1 MGEVTN
7 ESTPPNGRRPRG
19 PAPAGRDPRRPWAP
33 TPFTRLARTHAASV
47 AGDALFAIGLA
58 GSVFFS
64 LDFTSARWR
73 VALYLLLTIAPF
85 AIAAPLIGPAIDRIK
100 GGRRWI
106 IVGSMVLRA
115 VLAFFVVRHM
125 DSLLFYP
132 EAFGMLVMQK
142 IYSISKSAVIPST
155 VHSDEELVQA
165 NSQLTTLSS
174 IAVVIAAIPGGILY
188 AVGGGSATV
197 ALGAVVF
204 AVGIIF
210 ALQLPPTTVAAEPEG
225 EAEREELRSAGITH
239 ASVAMSLI
247 RGMVG
252 FLAFMLAFDFKN
264 AGAPLWQ
271 LGFVAATAQL
281 GFFLGS
287 LIVPRLRRK
296 LTEERILVG
305 SLLVTSVA
313 GLLTAFIGGLGGAA
327 VLSMM
332 LGATSCSAKQAFD
345 SIVQRDAPDAN
356 RGRSFAKFETRFQL
370 IWVIGALLPIVFPIP
385 ASLGFGLIAI
395 SSSIAVAFYL
405 VGLRNVRAG
414 RVPVARKGL
423 LRRPIQIDQRHP
435 SVAVEDDSTRIVDRG
450 FAGPDTPPAWG
461 RTIDPTDPT
470 LAGSEVA
477 PHDAARRWMRRPS
490 TAITPASAGPG
501 PTAPPT
507 ASEPTRRA
515 PRDPTTA
522 VWPTPA
528 WDETPSA
535 EVSSDAPA
543 SDTPAFNQPTSPPSR
558 SGPREGLLFGPEAW
572 DDFDIPDDS
581 PPPGS

>member
-1 MGEVTN
+1 MVKVTP
-7 ESTPPNGRRPRG
+7 ESTSPNGKRPRG

-33 TPFTRLARTHAASV
+33 SPFTRLARAHAASV
-47 AGDALFAIGLA
+47 SGDALFAIGLA

-106 IVGSMVLRA
+106 IVGSLFLRA

-125 DSLLFYP
+125 NTILFYP
-132 EAFGMLVMQK
+132 EAFGMLIMQK

-188 AVGGGSATV
+188 AIGGGRATV
-197 ALGAVVF
+197 ALGALVF
-204 AVGIIF
+204 AIGTIL
-210 ALQLPPTTVAAEPEG
+210 ALQLPPTTVANEPAG

-239 ASVAMSLI
+239 ASTAMSLI

-252 FLAFMLAFDFKN
+252 FLSFMLAFDFKN

-281 GFFLGS
+281 GFFIGS
-287 LIVPRLRRK
+287 LIVPRLRRVI
-296 LTEERILVG
+296 TEERILVG
-305 SLLVTSVA
+305 SLIVTSVA
-313 GLLTAFIGGLGGAA
+313 GVITAFIGGLAGAA
-327 VLSMM
+327 MLSMM
-332 LGATSCSAKQAFD
+332 LGVTSCSAKQAFD

-370 IWVIGALLPIVFPIP
+370 IWVIGALVPILIPIP
-385 ASLGFGLIAI
+385 AALGFGLIAI
-395 SSSIAVAFYL
+395 AASIAVAFYL

-414 RVPVARKGL
+414 RVPVPRKGV
-423 LRRPIQIDQRHP
+423 LRRPIEIDQRHP
-435 SVAVEDDSTRIVDRG
+435 SVQDDLDPTRVVDLG
-450 FAGPDTPPAWG
+450 FAGPETPPPWG
-461 RTIDPTDPT
+461 PPLDPNDLTVAEID
-470 LAGSEVA
+470 VA
-477 PHDAARRWMRRPS
+477 PHDAARRWMRRP
-490 TAITPASAGPG
+490 TATAPAPASEASPV
-501 PTAPPT
+501 AP
-507 ASEPTRRA
+507 AA
-515 PRDPTTA
+515 PQVLPPSDPTT
-522 VWPTPA
+522 VEWPFPELS
-528 WDETPSA
+528 DDTPSA
-535 EVSSDAPA
+535 PNDH
-543 SDTPAFNQPTSPPSR
+543 R
-558 SGPREGLLFGPEAW
+558 GGILFDPDAW
-572 DDFDIPDDS
+572 DDPEVPDG
-581 PPPGS
+581 PPPIL

>member
-1 MGEVTN
+1 MGKVTS
-7 ESTPPNGRRPRG
+7 ESTSPNGRRPRG
-19 PAPAGRDPRRPWAP
+19 PASAGRDPRRPWAP
-33 TPFTRLARTHAASV
+33 SPFTRLARTHAASV

-106 IVGSMVLRA
+106 IVGSMLLRA

-132 EAFGMLVMQK
+132 EAFGMLIMQK

-155 VHSDEELVQA
+155 VHSDQELVQA

-188 AVGGGSATV
+188 AIGGGSATV
-197 ALGAVVF
+197 ALGAVIF
-204 AVGIIF
+204 AVGTIL

-239 ASVAMSLI
+239 ASVAMSLL

-252 FLAFMLAFDFKN
+252 FLSFMLAFDFKN

-287 LIVPRLRRK
+287 LLVPRLRRL

-305 SLLVTSVA
+305 SLLVASVA
-313 GLLTAFIGGLGGAA
+313 GVLTAVLGGLAGAA
-327 VLSMM
+327 VLSMI

-395 SSSIAVAFYL
+395 AASIAVALYL

-414 RVPVARKGL
+414 RLPVARKGL
-423 LRRPIQIDQRHP
+423 LRRPIEIDERHP
-435 SVAVEDDSTRIVDRG
+435 SVADADSTRIVDRG

-461 RTIDPTDPT
+461 HPIDPADPT
-470 LAGSEVA
+470 MVGTEVA
-477 PHDAARRWMRRPS
+477 PHDAARRWMRGPATKTS
-490 TAITPASAGPG
+490 PLPATPPL
-501 PTAPPT
+501 
-507 ASEPTRRA
+507 ASEPK
-515 PRDPTTA
+515 PRPPSDPTTA
-522 VWPTPA
+522 VWSTP
-528 WDETPSA
+528 ESHTTPSA
-535 EVSSDAPA
+535 DISSDMTAPGP
-543 SDTPAFNQPTSPPSR
+543 PAEPTPPSR
-558 SGPREGLLFGPEAW
+558 PREGLLFGPEAW
-572 DDFDIPDDS
+572 DDPEIPDEL
-581 PPPGS
+581 PPLGS

>member
-1 MGEVTN
+1 MVKVTS
-7 ESTPPNGRRPRG
+7 ESTTPNGKRPRG
-19 PAPAGRDPRRPWAP
+19 PASAGRDPRRPWAP
-33 TPFTRLARTHAASV
+33 SPFTRLARAHAASV
-47 AGDALFAIGLA
+47 SGDALFAIGLA

-106 IVGSMVLRA
+106 IVCSLFLRA

-125 DSLLFYP
+125 NTLLFYP

-188 AVGGGSATV
+188 AIGGGKATV

-204 AVGIIF
+204 AVGTIL
-210 ALQLPPTTVAAEPEG
+210 ALQLPPTTVANEPAG

-239 ASVAMSLI
+239 ASTAMSLL

-252 FLAFMLAFDFKN
+252 FLSFMLAFDFKN

-281 GFFLGS
+281 GFFIGS
-287 LIVPRLRRK
+287 LIVPRLRRII
-296 LTEERILVG
+296 TEERILVG
-305 SLLVTSVA
+305 SLIVTSVA
-313 GLLTAFIGGLGGAA
+313 GVITAFIGGLAGAA
-327 VLSMM
+327 LLSMM
-332 LGATSCSAKQAFD
+332 LGITSCAAKQAFD

-370 IWVIGALLPIVFPIP
+370 IWVIGALVPILIPIP

-395 SSSIAVAFYL
+395 SASIAVALYL

-414 RVPVARKGL
+414 RVPVPRKGV
-423 LRRPIQIDQRHP
+423 LRRPVEIDERHP
-435 SVAVEDDSTRIVDRG
+435 SVQADLDSTRVVDRG
-450 FAGPDTPPAWG
+450 FAGPETPPAWG
-461 RTIDPTDPT
+461 PPLDPNDLTAADIDI
-470 LAGSEVA
+470 A
-477 PHDAARRWMRRPS
+477 PHDAARRWMRRP
-490 TAITPASAGPG
+490 TVTGPAPSSEPSAVAP
-501 PTAPPT
+501 APPT
-507 ASEPTRRA
+507 VLPPS
-515 PRDPTTA
+515 DPTT
-522 VWPTPA
+522 VEWPFSGLS
-528 WDETPSA
+528 D
-535 EVSSDAPA
+535 DAPNA
-543 SDTPAFNQPTSPPSR
+543 TNGHR
-558 SGPREGLLFGPEAW
+558 SGILFDPDAW
-572 DDFDIPDDS
+572 DDPEIPDG
-581 PPPGS
+581 PPPIL

>member
-1 MGEVTN
+1 MVKVTP
-7 ESTPPNGRRPRG
+7 ESTSPNGKRPRG

-33 TPFTRLARTHAASV
+33 SPFTRLARAHAASV
-47 AGDALFAIGLA
+47 SGDALFAIGLA

-106 IVGSMVLRA
+106 IVGSLFLRA

-125 DSLLFYP
+125 NTILFYP
-132 EAFGMLVMQK
+132 EAFGMLIMQK

-188 AVGGGSATV
+188 AIGGGKATV

-204 AVGIIF
+204 AVGTIL
-210 ALQLPPTTVAAEPEG
+210 ALQLPPTTVANEPVG

-239 ASVAMSLI
+239 ASTAMSLI

-252 FLAFMLAFDFKN
+252 FLSFMLAFDFKN

-281 GFFLGS
+281 GFFIGS
-287 LIVPRLRRK
+287 LIVPRLRRVI
-296 LTEERILVG
+296 TEERILVG
-305 SLLVTSVA
+305 SLIVTSVA
-313 GLLTAFIGGLGGAA
+313 GVITAFIGGLAGAA
-327 VLSMM
+327 LLSMM
-332 LGATSCSAKQAFD
+332 LGVTSCSAKQAFD

-370 IWVIGALLPIVFPIP
+370 IWVIGALVPILIPIP
-385 ASLGFGLIAI
+385 AALGFGLIAI
-395 SSSIAVAFYL
+395 AASIAVAFYL

-414 RVPVARKGL
+414 RVPVPRKGV
-423 LRRPIQIDQRHP
+423 LRRPIEIDERHP
-435 SVAVEDDSTRIVDRG
+435 SVQADLDSTRVVDLG
-450 FAGPDTPPAWG
+450 FAGPETPPAWG
-461 RTIDPTDPT
+461 PPLDSTDPT
-470 LAGSEVA
+470 AADIDVA
-477 PHDAARRWMRRPS
+477 PHDAARRWMRRP
-490 TAITPASAGPG
+490 TATAPAPTSETSPIV
-501 PTAPPT
+501 PTAPPVLPP
-507 ASEPTRRA
+507 S
-515 PRDPTTA
+515 DPTT
-522 VWPTPA
+522 VEWPFP
-528 WDETPSA
+528 ELSA
-535 EVSSDAPA
+535 
-543 SDTPAFNQPTSPPSR
+543 DTPNATNDHR
-558 SGPREGLLFGPEAW
+558 SGILFDPEAW
-572 DDFDIPDDS
+572 DDPEFPDG
-581 PPPGS
+581 PPPIL

>member
-1 MGEVTN
+1 MGEVTT

-19 PAPAGRDPRRPWAP
+19 PAPAERDPRRPWAP
-33 TPFTRLARTHAASV
+33 SPFRRLARTHAASV
-47 AGDALFAIGLA
+47 SGDALFAIGLA

-132 EAFGMLVMQK
+132 EAFGMLIMQK

-204 AVGIIF
+204 AVGTIF

-239 ASVAMSLI
+239 AAVAMSIL

-281 GFFLGS
+281 GFFIGS
-287 LIVPRLRRK
+287 LIVPRLRRI
-296 LTEERILVG
+296 LTEERILIG

-327 VLSMM
+327 LLSMM

-395 SSSIAVAFYL
+395 ASSIAVAFYL

-414 RVPVARKGL
+414 RVPVPRKGL
-423 LRRPIQIDQRHP
+423 LRRPIQIDERHP
-435 SVAVEDDSTRIVDRG
+435 SVAVDDDSTRIVDRG
-450 FAGPDTPPAWG
+450 FAGPDTPSAWG
-461 RTIDPTDPT
+461 RSIDPTDPT
-470 LAGSEVA
+470 MAGTEVA
-477 PHDAARRWMRRPS
+477 PHDPARRWMRRPS
-490 TAITPASAGPG
+490 ATTPTPEAQAPASSFN
-501 PTAPPT
+501 
-507 ASEPTRRA
+507 ASEPTPRA
-515 PRDPTTA
+515 PSDPTTA
-522 VWPTPA
+522 VWPTPTLY
-528 WDETPSA
+528 ETPNA
-535 EVSSDAPA
+535 DVSSDSTAPDQA
-543 SDTPAFNQPTSPPSR
+543 PMDRPAAPPVR

-572 DDFDIPDDS
+572 DDLDIPDDS
-581 PPPGS
+581 PPLGS